1 MDQKTALIELEKVL
15 NEMIST
21 PMGRRTF
28 LSSVGLLMAS
38 CATPEKTRYREGS
51 NEGQSTEL
59 TVEDEKR
66 MTQEVLP
73 KMRQEYP
80 PLNNPTLQT
89 YVRGIGQKVVSANR
103 LHGNPYEYSFTVV
116 DVPYVNAFA
125 LPAGTVFVT
134 TPLIAM
140 ADSEAELAG
149 VIGHEIGHIQARHTA
164 ERIDAAKKAEGK
176 SWIFGAAGGV
186 LGGAL
191 GYGLG
196 RMMCRQGDNECL
208 TKATMYGAAA
218 GAGGGLLIQRFK
230 FMANSREDEMEADR
244 IGFRTAVNAG
254 YDKDACGLFYAKLL
268 KMEQQAKGN
277 RDKLTAA
284 LADAMSTH
292 PPSQERVN
300 QMNELASS
308 APRNPRA
315 IVNTVAFD
323 QMRELAKKVSKKPE
337 QKQGAS

>member
-1 MDQKTALIELEKVL
+1 MDQKTALVELEKVL
-15 NEMIST
+15 DEMIAT
-21 PMGRRTF
+21 PMGRRAF
-28 LSSVGLLMAS
+28 LGSVGLLMAS
-38 CATPEKTRYREGS
+38 CAAPEKTRYREGS
-51 NEGQSTEL
+51 NEGQATEL
-59 TVEDEKR
+59 SVEDEKR
-66 MTQEVLP
+66 LTREVLP

-80 PLNNPTLQT
+80 PLNNPSLQT
-89 YVRGIGQKVVSANR
+89 YVRNIGQKVVSANK
-103 LHGNPYEYSFTVV
+103 LQGNPYDYNFTVV

-140 ADSEAELAG
+140 AESEAELAG

-164 ERIDAAKKAEGK
+164 ERMDAAKKAEGK

-208 TKATMYGAAA
+208 TKAAMYGAAA

-244 IGFRTAVNAG
+244 IGFRTSVNAG
-254 YDKDACGLFYAKLL
+254 YDKEACGLFYAKLL
-268 KMEQQAKGN
+268 KMEQQSRGN
-277 RDKLTAA
+277 RDQLTAA

-300 QMNELASS
+300 QMNELARST
-308 APRNPRA
+308 PKNPRA
-315 IVNTVAFD
+315 IVNTVTFD
-323 QMRELAKKVSKKPE
+323 QMRVLASKISQKHQQKK
-337 QKQGAS
+337 

>member
-1 MDQKTALIELEKVL
+1 MNQKTALIELDKIL
-15 NEMIST
+15 NEMIKT
-21 PMGRRTF
+21 PMGRRAF
-28 LSSVGLLMAS
+28 LGSVGLLMAS

-51 NEGQSTEL
+51 NRGQDTDL

-66 MTQEVLP
+66 LTREVLP

-80 PLNNPTLQT
+80 SLNNVSLQT
-89 YVRGIGQKVVSANR
+89 YVRGVGQKVVAANR
-103 LHGNPYEYSFTVV
+103 LQGNPYDYNFTVV

-134 TPLIAM
+134 TTLIAM
-140 ADSEAELAG
+140 AESEAELAG

-164 ERIDAAKKAEGK
+164 ERMDAAKKAEGQ

-208 TKATMYGAAA
+208 TKAAMYGAAA

-244 IGFRTAVNAG
+244 IGFRTAIHAG

-268 KMEQQAKGN
+268 KMEQQSKGN
-277 RDKLTAA
+277 QDKITAA

-292 PPSQERVN
+292 PPSQERVD
-300 QMNELASS
+300 QMKELANST
-308 APRNPRA
+308 PRNPRA
-315 IVNTVAFD
+315 IVNTAAFD
-323 QMRELAKKVSKKPE
+323 QMRALALKLSKQP
-337 QKQGAS
+337 QRAS